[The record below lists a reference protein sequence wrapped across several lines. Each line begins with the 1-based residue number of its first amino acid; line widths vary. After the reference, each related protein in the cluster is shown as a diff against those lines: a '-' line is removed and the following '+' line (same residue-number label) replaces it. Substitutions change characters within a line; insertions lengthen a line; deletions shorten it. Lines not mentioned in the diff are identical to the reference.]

1 MRRTTVQITLNP
13 KSIEAKFNGPL
24 TKVYD
29 GTTAAPT
36 DLKLKLY
43 DVLTGDDVSVT
54 CDSIA
59 FDTAEVGN
67 NRLITATGISL
78 SGNDANYYAL
88 SDTTATTSGSITK
101 SDSALTVEPSSASLT
116 YGDTLTIKVTPERS
130 AANSI
135 NALTEQDTVEL
146 LTSEGTVLA
155 TAAQPDNDGA
165 YILTYDTT
173 GKGLSIGQNT
183 LTVNYRGSGNLNSS
197 TAAVT
202 VDLSAK
208 PVTASVSGTPSKTF
222 DGVPMLMWC

>member
-54 CDSIA
+54 CNSIT

-78 SGNDANYYAL
+78 SGSDANYYVL

-146 LTSEGTVLA
+146 LTSEGTA
-155 TAAQPDNDGA
+155 
-165 YILTYDTT
+165 
-173 GKGLSIGQNT
+173 
-183 LTVNYRGSGNLNSS
+183 RR
-197 TAAVT
+197 
-202 VDLSAK
+202 
-208 PVTASVSGTPSKTF
+208 TASRSQ
-222 DGVPMLMWC
+222 